1 MRFFI
6 LIFLLLSHISIS
18 QDRSQ
23 WSRGSSSSFQMP
35 NMLVKGKLIDT
46 NSNDGLSYATISI
59 ITEDSI
65 LISGGISDEN
75 GKFKIEINPQKMMQK
90 IRSERQSTNV
100 GRGIFAEI
108 TYVGYKIKKVSI
120 PLKRENREDD

>member
-6 LIFLLLSHISIS
+6 IIFLLLSHISIS

-59 ITEDSI
+59 VTEDSI

-75 GKFKIEINPQKMMQK
+75 GKFKIEINPQKMMM
-90 IRSERQSTNV
+90 
-100 GRGIFAEI
+100 
-108 TYVGYKIKKVSI
+108 KV
-120 PLKRENREDD
+120 